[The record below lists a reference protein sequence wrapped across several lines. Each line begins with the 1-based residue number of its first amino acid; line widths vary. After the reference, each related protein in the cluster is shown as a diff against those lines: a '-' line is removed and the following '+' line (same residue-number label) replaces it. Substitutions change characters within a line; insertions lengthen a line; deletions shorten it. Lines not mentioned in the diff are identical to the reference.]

1 MNKSFFKHHSEKNVD
16 PALSSHSFANSVP
29 TDFLKED
36 LLALLYGLLDD
47 EQAELLRNRIAT
59 DAETAKNYEE
69 IRHFS
74 EKLEIAAKTS
84 ANESLVILPLLMN
97 NQLNPIPDSHIDF
110 AALTTSLPAYIQ
122 ADPIIHSND
131 SLSYDQKNNA
141 HDQQENDPKD
151 QLTSLKND
159 LDNIEPPNKSDRKSK
174 NKKAIFKRR
183 TFIKTNSSLE
193 VEPIN
198 DRSLLSLKND
208 LNDNSV
214 QKNKAGRLRLI
225 WTLKKGIVPFF
236 QKIRQKK
243 MEYSIL
249 IGSIVL
255 FIFVFGGFIGQ
266 KLQLQ
271 TRLSQDMR
279 ILVAAPSFLSERS
292 KQVIRVNISDIQ
304 GKPKTTPVRLV
315 FFDSE
320 TQQRLLAHTENTDYR
335 GVLRFEIPSF
345 FSSISHPIRLEI
357 TAGDQSQETIETLIP
372 VVAAEQPKLL
382 ALKTSSQLK
391 AESFLNPFEET
402 IVEPN
407 SSTQNAPLK
416 NDQRS
421 TPLLL
426 KSNNR
431 QNSIEYRDQ
440 EEKRTLDNDYRSK
453 TASIEQE
460 SKKMIEDFWPTT
472 KNRSQDEK
480 TNLSES
486 LSSHKDLAVL
496 VEKEENSSQIKT
508 AIGAGLDAFG
518 NEVENEE
525 NKKNSTELASSLSN
539 QRKIPESLHFRST
552 QSVPFVYENKESS
565 SISAPSAPTAVWADS
580 DFEMAAERDSVSN
593 LSPKI
598 AFDSSQSTL
607 SESPNLLHSFDEAIV
622 DADPVD
628 SIASNEKTGEKP
640 LLDQNHPATS
650 GISEER
656 EIIENSETIE
666 RSNRMRISGGF
677 NRIEKTEKMGKSF
690 AEESTAIASS
700 TNLPMTSNLGSS
712 RGLFGSSA
720 HLNSMSSVPD
730 SSASSLSDDSALS
743 SSEDSCQMDE
753 SIPDQSEDSIYSS
766 PLNESSHLNDLNSF
780 SEIKNDFS
788 KLSSNASRIINET
801 EEGEQ
806 SVVPDSEPIQTVLPT
821 VHFYPENGFWV
832 AGIENRVWVS
842 SIDSNGQPVQVF
854 GQIKDNQEKIVVDS
868 FSTNKDGLGLF
879 SFEPQYS
886 NNYFFAFS
894 DSPTKEKSSI
904 SLGNIESNHPLAF
917 QVKKVLAAEEPI
929 QIQFFSFCRSMP
941 IIITV
946 EKDNVILEQLVLQ
959 TKEKMSP
966 VEIHLDSEI
975 SGTLKIN
982 VYNGEKHPFEKLLS
996 TFVYRRPDCSRT
1008 IESTV
1013 FHSEGKNQSEIVINV
1028 KDTKTN
1034 LSLINESVP
1043 LSLLV
1048 IDTDKV
1054 NSLTIDEDL
1063 KRSIMPDDALELL
1076 LGITQCSSSDQTQS
1090 NSETP
1095 NKKEFSLG
1103 SEPLL
1108 FDNLI
1113 DLRKKVHERLFEY
1126 RQKENYWIYGFILLG
1141 LLGGSIMILA
1151 SFMFVVLRLS
1161 KRRQFILPL
1170 CFGGLCVFLCFFM
1183 LTDQTTIILSQSVA
1197 FSVNNMKSVK
1207 TNSDLLNNPPDSSL
1221 SNSIINNHFELE
1233 ENQIEENET
1242 LSKSQNLKQF
1252 SNLSQNEEQGILC
1265 WNPFLLTDQNG
1276 TATVPIQYQSTI
1288 KSITIYIIATDQG
1301 GHPVF
1306 YQEAI
1311 PITTE

>member
-1 MNKSFFKHHSEKNVD
+1 MNKSFFKQHSEKNVD
-16 PALSSHSFANSVP
+16 PTLSSPSFANSDP
-29 TDFLKED
+29 TNFLKED

-47 EQAELLRNRIAT
+47 EQAESLRNRIAT
-59 DAETAKNYEE
+59 DSETAKNFEE
-69 IRHFS
+69 IRRFS
-74 EKLEIAAKTS
+74 EKLEKAAKTS
-84 ANESLVILPLLMN
+84 ENESLVILPFLMN

-110 AALTTSLPAYIQ
+110 TSLTTSLPAYIQ
-122 ADPIIHSND
+122 SDPFIHSNE
-131 SLSYDQKNNA
+131 SSSYDQKNNVQ
-141 HDQQENDPKD
+141 DQLENDRKD
-151 QLTSLKND
+151 QLISLKND
-159 LDNIEPPNKSDRKSK
+159 LDNIELQNKSDRKSK

-193 VEPIN
+193 VESIN
-198 DRSLLSLKND
+198 DRSLLSLNND

-214 QKNKAGRLRLI
+214 QKTNAGRFRLL

-382 ALKTSSQLK
+382 ALKTSSQSK

-402 IVEPN
+402 IAEPN
-407 SSTQNAPLK
+407 SSSQNVPLK
-416 NDQRS
+416 NKQTS
-421 TPLLL
+421 TSLLL
-426 KSNNR
+426 KSNDR

-440 EEKRTLDNDYRSK
+440 EEKRTLDNDFCAE
-453 TASIEQE
+453 TTSIEQE
-460 SKKMIEDFWPTT
+460 SKEMIEAFSPTT
-472 KNRSQDEK
+472 KKRSQDQK
-480 TNLSES
+480 TNLFES
-486 LSSHKDLAVL
+486 LSSNKDLEVL
-496 VEKEENSSQIKT
+496 VEKEENSPEIQTGFGGSLGDFRNE
-508 AIGAGLDAFG
+508 IG
-518 NEVENEE
+518 NEE
-525 NKKNSTELASSLSN
+525 NKKNPTELASSLNN
-539 QRKIPESLHFRST
+539 QRKVPESLHFRST
-552 QSVPFVYENKESS
+552 QSIPFVYENKENS
-565 SISAPSAPTAVWADS
+565 SISAPSAPTAVLPDS
-580 DFEMAAERDSVSN
+580 DIEMAAERESVSN

-598 AFDSSQSTL
+598 ALDSLQSSL
-607 SESPNLLHSFDEAIV
+607 SESPNLIHSFDEEII
-622 DADPVD
+622 DADPIN
-628 SIASNEKTGEKP
+628 SIASNEKMDEKA
-640 LLDQNHPATS
+640 LFDQIYPTTAS
-650 GISEER
+650 SEER
-656 EIIENSETIE
+656 ETIE
-666 RSNRMRISGGF
+666 IPGRF
-677 NRIEKTEKMGKSF
+677 NRIEKTEKLGESF
-690 AEESTAIASS
+690 AEESTAIAPS
-700 TNLPMTSNLGSS
+700 TNLPMASNLESS
-712 RGLFGSSA
+712 RGFFGSSP
-720 HLNSMSSVPD
+720 HLNSLSSVPD
-730 SSASSLSDDSALS
+730 PSASSFSNDSTLS
-743 SSEDSCQMDE
+743 SSEDSSQMDE
-753 SIPDQSEDSIYSS
+753 NILGQSEESIHSS

-788 KLSSNASRIINET
+788 NLSSNANRIMTET
-801 EEGEQ
+801 EESEQ
-806 SVVPDSEPIQTVLPT
+806 SVVPDSELIQTILPT

-854 GQIKDNQEKIVVDS
+854 GQIKDNQEKVIIDS

-894 DSPTKEKSSI
+894 DSPTKEKSNI

-929 QIQFFSFCRSMP
+929 QIQFFAFCRSMP

-966 VEIHLDSEI
+966 VKIHLDSEI

-996 TFVYRRPDCSRT
+996 TFVYRRPNCSKT
-1008 IESTV
+1008 IESTIS
-1013 FHSEGKNQSEIVINV
+1013 HSEEKNQSEIVINV
-1028 KDTKTN
+1028 KDAKTN

-1048 IDTDKV
+1048 IDTDQV
-1054 NSLTIDEDL
+1054 NCLTINEDL

-1076 LGITQCSSSDQTQS
+1076 LGTTQYSSSDKNQS
-1090 NSETP
+1090 NSETL

-1113 DLRKKVHERLFEY
+1113 DLRKKVYERIFEY

-1151 SFMFVVLRLS
+1151 SLMFIALRLS

-1170 CFGGLCVFLCFFM
+1170 CFGGLCLFLCFFM

-1207 TNSDLLNNPPDSSL
+1207 TNSDLLNNSSDFSL
-1221 SNSIINNHFELE
+1221 SNSIINNHFDPNED
-1233 ENQIEENET
+1233 QIEENESF
-1242 LSKSQNLKQF
+1242 SKSPNLKQF

-1265 WNPFLLTDQNG
+1265 WNPILLTDQNG

-1288 KSITIYIIATDQG
+1288 KSITIYIIATDQE
-1301 GHPVF
+1301 GHSVF
-1306 YQEAI
+1306 YQEEV